1 MERKPTSSL
10 DALTPDSVGESPSL
24 FLPNGVPP
32 LQEGPDPFDPASLRL
47 PQDFSA
53 ALGVKRALLTVPVKK
68 PNREWFVRTHPDPA
82 YQLNTA
88 VIEIKNPDEIYLVKQ
103 DLWEDLS
110 GEITF
115 TTKMLIL
122 AVNRQNTAFF
132 WPIRLPDPSGRVD
145 NWSQSALSA
154 AQIAMQRWVRVTS
167 DMSLGAYSVFYAD
180 YDADPV
186 WPERPMSDLL
196 RIAFQGRYIDTLD
209 HPILRQLRGAV

>member
-10 DALTPDSVGESPSL
+10 DALTPDSVGESPPL

-110 GEITF
+110 GEEDVS
-115 TTKMLIL
+115 KL
-122 AVNRQNTAFF
+122 
-132 WPIRLPDPSGRVD
+132 
-145 NWSQSALSA
+145 WS
-154 AQIAMQRWVRVTS
+154 
-167 DMSLGAYSVFYAD
+167 
-180 YDADPV
+180 
-186 WPERPMSDLL
+186 
-196 RIAFQGRYIDTLD
+196 
-209 HPILRQLRGAV
+209 